1 MNNNIE
7 LKNTK
12 EMKNV
17 VFATALVLG
26 SFGTASATETN
37 PIFHD
42 GIMESIFIQDFTEIE
57 TSALPEAVTA
67 ALEKDFPGAT
77 INKAFVNGEMQ
88 YKLEV
93 TNGEEELVLFA
104 DAEGNWLEI

>member
-1 MNNNIE
+1 
-7 LKNTK
+7 
-12 EMKNV
+12 MKNV

-26 SFGTASATETN
+26 SLGSVTATEIT

-57 TSALPEAVTA
+57 SDALPEAVTM
-67 ALEKDFPGAT
+67 ALAKDFPEA
-77 INKAFVNGEMQ
+77 IIRKAYVNGEVQ

-93 TNGEEELVLFA
+93 TNGEEELVLYA
-104 DAEGNWLEI
+104 DAEGNWLEL

>member
-1 MNNNIE
+1 
-7 LKNTK
+7 
-12 EMKNV
+12 MKNV

-26 SFGTASATETN
+26 SLGSVTATEIT

-57 TSALPEAVTA
+57 SDALPEAVTM
-67 ALEKDFPGAT
+67 ALAKDFPEA
-77 INKAFVNGEMQ
+77 IISKAYVNGEVQ

-93 TNGEEELVLFA
+93 TNGEEELVLYA
-104 DAEGNWLEI
+104 DAEGNWLEL